1 MLLCCCRGVRTEK
14 LKQLK
19 GERARPSGC
28 AFLRLEPD
36 GRRDRSIRGGIDL
49 LNQIPAWLAL
59 SREDLAQIALGHA
72 NTISKGV
79 LADPKAVDMF
89 AKVLHAL
96 WFAQSKPARKQKG
109 LHTASVSKRSN
120 VASFA
125 S

>member
-1 MLLCCCRGVRTEK
+1 MLLCCCRGVRTDK
-14 LKQLK
+14 LKQQK
-19 GERARPSGC
+19 GERARPSGG

-36 GRRDRSIRGGIDL
+36 GRWDRSICGGVDL

-59 SREDLAQIALGHA
+59 PRENLAQIALGHA
-72 NTISKGV
+72 NTTSKGV
-79 LADPKAVDMF
+79 LADPKAVDMI

-96 WFAQSKPARKQKG
+96 WFAQSKPRRKQKG

-120 VASFA
+120 VAAFA